1 MLILALAKRTIYISW
16 KINFKK
22 FRLQGFSFR
31 KSRCQSNISLLLSYY
46 VLAMF
51 ACYTLYVLSQFF
63 SMALEQ
69 KPTVVRT
76 KVTTAG
82 VL

>member
-1 MLILALAKRTIYISW
+1 MLILALAERTIYLSW

-31 KSRCQSNISLLLSYY
+31 KSHCQSNISLLLSYY

-51 ACYTLYVLSQFF
+51 ACYTPYVLSQFF

-76 KVTTAG
+76 KVTTAD

>member
-1 MLILALAKRTIYISW
+1 MLILALAERTIYLSW

-69 KPTVVRT
+69 KPRVVRT